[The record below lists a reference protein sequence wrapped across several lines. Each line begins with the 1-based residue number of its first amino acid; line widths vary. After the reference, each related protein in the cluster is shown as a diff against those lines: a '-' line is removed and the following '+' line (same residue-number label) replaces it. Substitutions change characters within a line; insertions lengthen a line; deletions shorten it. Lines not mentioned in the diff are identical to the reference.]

1 MVRKPQSNTLVEY
14 LFIKTKIYSPITVQ
28 VPALHLVELLVAIQ
42 QVAHSLLHTCKT
54 ITSNKKNYFSISG
67 YERLVIKIKKSKY
80 YNFCKNWAKSGR

>member
-54 ITSNKKNYFSISG
+54 IT
-67 YERLVIKIKKSKY
+67 
-80 YNFCKNWAKSGR
+80 